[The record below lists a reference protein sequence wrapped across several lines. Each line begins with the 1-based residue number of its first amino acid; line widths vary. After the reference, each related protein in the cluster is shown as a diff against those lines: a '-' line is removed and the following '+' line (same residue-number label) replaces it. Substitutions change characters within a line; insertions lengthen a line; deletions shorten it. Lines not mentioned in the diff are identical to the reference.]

1 MKSIGIMTDSHSGIP
16 QAEADKLQIHVLA
29 MPFYINGETFL
40 EDVTISRAEFFEK
53 MRSGAEVSTSQ
64 PSPET
69 VMNMWDEMLEVYDEI
84 LYFPLSSGL
93 SGSCMTAMGLARDEK
108 YEGRVF
114 VVDNG
119 RVSVPMHC
127 SILDACELI
136 KEGYDAAAIQRIL
149 EDSKEGMRIFIA
161 LETLEYLKK
170 GGRISPAAAA
180 IATVLNIKPVLKLGT
195 GKLDI
200 FQKCRGTKKT
210 RAVMIEAM
218 KHELETTFKEQYE
231 AGEVS
236 LLAASSATP
245 EVTEG
250 WVAQIQ
256 DAFPGM
262 KVMCEELSL
271 GVSCHVG
278 PDGLGIGCSCRPQ
291 RP

>member
-16 QAEADKLQIHVLA
+16 QAEADKLQIRVLA

-53 MRSGAEVSTSQ
+53 MRAGAEVSTSQ

-69 VMNMWDEMLEVYDEI
+69 VMNMWDEMLEVYDEV

-93 SGSCMTAMGLARDEK
+93 SGSCMTAMGLAQDEK

-119 RVSVPMHC
+119 RVSVPMHR

-136 KEGYDAAAIQRIL
+136 KEGYDAAAIRRIL
-149 EDSKEGMRIFIA
+149 EASKEGMRIYIA

-200 FQKCRGTKKT
+200 FQKCRGAKKA

-256 DAFPGM
+256 EAFPGM
-262 KVMCEELSL
+262 EVMCEELSL

-278 PDGLGIGCSCRPQ
+278 PDGIGIGCSCRP
-291 RP
+291 RRS